1 VKRSSIFSKGRRWSN
16 ADINEQYARLL
27 RLGRLLKTIAAS
39 LAVSGTEAREKRVA
53 GAEDG
58 LPQAAVTAPL
68 PLARRSGSHPR
79 PL

>member
-1 VKRSSIFSKGRRWSN
+1 MPIEVQLRRRPLGTRIRVKRSSIFSKGRRWSN

-58 LPQAAVTAPL
+58 CPKQQ
-68 PLARRSGSHPR
+68 
-79 PL
+79 